1 MPVLPREPCALFF
14 RVRRRL
20 LIHLQ
25 RDPVGVACSG
35 NMAGLCSTHSGE
47 VTDPSHVEALGPIR
61 LSMPGLQPMCFS
73 ASRSSVTRPKD
84 SASRTTDPADECW
97 PPCGSTKLILP
108 GESMLQ
114 SRCWLVQ
121 VLDVQFIILGG
132 VRAPSHVGTGL
143 APSTLAS
150 FLFLAT
156 WGKGAAVRP
165 EGKPA

>member
-1 MPVLPREPCALFF
+1 MP
-14 RVRRRL
+14 
-20 LIHLQ
+20 

-61 LSMPGLQPMCFS
+61 LSMAGLQPMCCA

-84 SASRTTDPADECW
+84 SASRITDPADECR
-97 PPCGSTKLILP
+97 PPCGSTKLIHP
-108 GESMLQ
+108 GESMHQ

-121 VLDVQFIILGG
+121 VLDVQFIIFGG

-143 APSTLAS
+143 APSTLAFF
-150 FLFLAT
+150 FLFGDV
-156 WGKGAAVRP
+156 GKGSGSQAR
-165 EGKPA
+165 GQTCLTLSLGSSQYLWL